1 MTCEDPGN
9 GGFYRVFSED
19 QGFGI
24 TENSFLCPA
33 GSPGLHPD
41 GASVAWLREVTV
53 GRGTDGLN
61 VRVIDALAQMQSP
74 YEIRDIS
81 FASVVTS
88 PLLCSRSLAMT
99 TCIGV
104 WIDRRQAIVVKI
116 SGSEETCVHVE
127 SHVESQERRAADR
140 TDGPYEPVQVP
151 ADTTRNRKESAELAK
166 FYDEV
171 ISHFRNADAVYICG
185 PGETRTQLKHH
196 MAEHTGLTKNVQ
208 VEPSDR
214 MTEPQLIAKI
224 RQHFRD

>member
-1 MTCEDPGN
+1 
-9 GGFYRVFSED
+9 
-19 QGFGI
+19 
-24 TENSFLCPA
+24 
-33 GSPGLHPD
+33 
-41 GASVAWLREVTV
+41 
-53 GRGTDGLN
+53 
-61 VRVIDALAQMQSP
+61 
-74 YEIRDIS
+74 
-81 FASVVTS
+81 
-88 PLLCSRSLAMT
+88 MT